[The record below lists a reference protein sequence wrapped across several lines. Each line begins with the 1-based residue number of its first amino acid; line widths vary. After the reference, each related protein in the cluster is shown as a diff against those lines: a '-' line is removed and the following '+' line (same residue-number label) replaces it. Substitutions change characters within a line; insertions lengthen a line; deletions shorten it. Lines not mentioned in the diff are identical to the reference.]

1 MNAIRLFARDRLD
14 LLWTLFPLAILCSIS
29 LGEAWAGVLVLVAL
43 VAGRWRRIPR
53 NLLVPMLV
61 FYAWIIVG
69 GLLAGAGVADFRDAA
84 AKWSFSLLL
93 LLALSA
99 GPTDGRVLRRSLIL
113 VAVAGILLVVL
124 IRDPVYGRA
133 RAFSGG
139 APNLGTN
146 LMMASLLFLSILISG
161 RSRKPA
167 SAVVCLLLS
176 LAGMLASLNRSA
188 MLGLASGAAILVGRK
203 RPLLVLLAVGG
214 IAGLVTGFPDGSLSR
229 RITSIVDSRSQS
241 GRERVFMWKAGVHM
255 LRDRPL
261 LGLTGRRAFIK
272 EYSTRYR
279 DPNSFETTPGHVHNS
294 YLQTAILHGIPGLG
308 LLLWWLYVLF
318 LRAVRLMRHPPHR
331 QDPHTT
337 ALQAALPAL
346 IIAVLVNGFFD
357 YVIADGQR
365 AMMFY
370 TLSGLI
376 LSSAIPSTRRSR

>member
-1 MNAIRLFARDRLD
+1 MNALRRLARDRKD
-14 LLWTLFPLAILCSIS
+14 LFWLVFPAIILCSIT
-29 LGEAWAGVLVLVAL
+29 LGEIWAGVLVLLAL
-43 VAGRWRRIPR
+43 AARRWRRLPR
-53 NLLVPMLV
+53 ELIVPMLI

-69 GLLAGAGVADFRDAA
+69 GLLAGAGAADFRDAA

-99 GPTDGRVLRRSLIL
+99 GPTGGKILWRSLVV
-113 VAVAGILLVVL
+113 VAVSGILLVVL
-124 IRDPVYGRA
+124 VRDPVYGRA

-146 LMMASLLFLSILISG
+146 LMMASLLFLSVIVSG
-161 RSRKPA
+161 WLRRPA
-167 SAVVCLLLS
+167 TTITCLLATLI
-176 LAGMLASLNRSA
+176 GMLASLNRSA
-188 MLGLASGAAILVGRK
+188 MLGFAAGSGALAGRK
-203 RPLLVLLAVGG
+203 RPILVVMALGLL
-214 IAGLVTGFPDGSLSR
+214 AGLVIAFPDTSLSK
-229 RITSIVDSRSQS
+229 RITSIADSQSQS
-241 GRERVFMWKAGVHM
+241 GRERVFMWKAGLRM

-261 LGLTGRRAFIK
+261 LGLTGRRTFMM

-294 YLQTAILHGIPGLG
+294 YLQTSILHGIPGLG
-308 LLLWWLYVLF
+308 LALWWLYVL
-318 LRAVRLMRHPPHR
+318 LVKAVRLMRHPPAR
-331 QDPHTT
+331 QEPEITSF
-337 ALQAALPAL
+337 QAALPAL

-376 LSSAIPSTRRSR
+376 LSSALPSPRRK

>member
-1 MNAIRLFARDRLD
+1 MKALRSLVHVHSE
-14 LLWTLFPLAILCSIS
+14 LLWTIFPLAILCSIS
-29 LGEAWAGVLVLVAL
+29 LGEAWAGLLLLVSLA
-43 VAGRWRRIPR
+43 AGRWRRVPR
-53 NLLVPMLV
+53 ELLVPMLV

-69 GLLAGAGVADFRDAA
+69 GLLAGADVADFRDAA

-93 LLALSA
+93 LLALAA
-99 GPTDGRVLRRSLIL
+99 GPSDGKVLRRSMVI
-113 VAVAGILLVVL
+113 VAVAGILLVLL

-146 LMMASLLFLSILISG
+146 LMMASLLFLSVLISG

-188 MLGLASGAAILVGRK
+188 MLGFGAGAAVLIGRK
-203 RPLLVLLAVGG
+203 RPFLVLLGVSAV
-214 IAGLVTGFPDGSLSR
+214 AGLVTGFPDGSLSR
-229 RITSIVDSRSQS
+229 RITSIADYQSQS
-241 GRERVFMWKAGVHM
+241 GRERVFMWKAGVRM

-261 LGLTGRRAFIK
+261 LGLTGRRAFMN
-272 EYSTRYR
+272 EYSARYR
-279 DPNSFETTPGHVHNS
+279 DPASLETTPGHVHNS

-308 LLLWWLYVLF
+308 LLLWWLYALF
-318 LRAVRLMRHPPHR
+318 VRAVRLMRRPPPR
-331 QDPHTT
+331 QEPGTT
-337 ALQAALPAL
+337 AFQEALPAL
-346 IIAVLVNGFFD
+346 IIAVLVNGLFD

-370 TLSGLI
+370 TFSGLI
-376 LSSAIPSTRRSR
+376 LASSVSSPRR